1 MWISHWLWAAR
12 GQGHETWTM
21 WPPLVEGSSWEE
33 LCYEQPAANTPS
45 SWRSECLIGWGGAGD
60 HMITQEPMREQTPL
74 GAVLKA
80 QSRCAALTLPGNL
93 FEMQSFGPH
102 PILPESETQAGASDL
117 DFNNPSRGFWCSSS
131 LSTTVL
137 EKLRH
142 LDTEES
148 SAFLSDSTEV
158 IGRGLSL
165 YVTGIIIFA
174 TVKFS
179 IFID

>member
-1 MWISHWLWAAR
+1 MGGGSHDHTGVNERADTL
-12 GQGHETWTM
+12 GG
-21 WPPLVEGSSWEE
+21 GSQSTV
-33 LCYEQPAANTPS
+33 PAA
-45 SWRSECLIGWGGAGD
+45 
-60 HMITQEPMREQTPL
+60 
-74 GAVLKA
+74 
-80 QSRCAALTLPGNL
+80 ALALPGNL
-93 FEMQSFGPH
+93 FEMKSFGPH

-117 DFNNPSRGFWCSSS
+117 DFNNPSTGFWCSSS
-131 LSTTVL
+131 LSTTVV

-142 LDTEES
+142 LDMEEY

-165 YVTGIIIFA
+165 FVTGIIIFA